1 MPVALELPDLKGNR
15 ESQAITE
22 RQEKMVYQ
30 APKALNLVPLVLKDL
45 LVDLVMTGLLEKM
58 VPLAQ

>member
-1 MPVALELPDLKGNR
+1 MPVAQELPDLKGNR

-30 APKALNLVPLVLKDL
+30 APQALNPVPLVLKDR
-45 LVDLVMTGLLEKM
+45 LVDPVMTGLLEKM